1 MYLLFKANL
10 FSPAATYIFLPLTPS
25 NRAQKFLAK
34 NPPVGGD
41 RKMIAFLNPPPALG
55 GGLSKKSPRLQNS
68 MGKTKLN
75 PP

>member
-25 NRAQKFLAK
+25 NRAQKNLAK

-55 GGLSKKSPRLQNS
+55 GDSAK
-68 MGKTKLN
+68 N
-75 PP
+75 PPAFKIQWAKRS